1 VKDFD
6 EGIDSLYDVAK
17 E

>member
-6 EGIDSLYDVAK
+6 ETPPTC
-17 E
+17 